1 MRCKFTHNSKTK
13 GQYPLIPPFFN
24 FFANQF
30 IHMSNITLNQS
41 HIDYIKKNF
50 TSSFKFRTMMFSMLP
65 MGWLSG
71 MKVTVLDE
79 EKCSVT
85 VPYKRWNKNPFK
97 STFWAVLGMAAEM
110 SSGAILVMYTHKQK
124 PSVAMLVVNCEGEF
138 YKKATDITTFTCVG
152 SQQIKAA
159 ILETMETK
167 QPVLIPLEMDGYNKA
182 GELVSKFKF
191 TWSVK
196 AR

>member
-1 MRCKFTHNSKTK
+1 
-13 GQYPLIPPFFN
+13 
-24 FFANQF
+24 
-30 IHMSNITLNQS
+30 MSEIKLNPAG
-41 HIDYIKKNF
+41 IEFIKKNF
-50 TSSFKFRTMMFSMLP
+50 SNSFKFRMAMFKMLP

-71 MKVTVLDE
+71 MKVTHLDE
-79 EKCSVT
+79 QKCSVS

-110 SSGAILVMYTHKQK
+110 SSGALLVMFTHKQK

-138 YKKATDITTFTCVG
+138 FKKATDVTTFTCTGGEQV
-152 SQQIKAA
+152 KKA
-159 ILETMETK
+159 ILSTMTSKE
-167 QPVLIPLEMDGYNKA
+167 PVLIPLEMEGTNKA
-182 GELVSKFKF
+182 GEVVAKFKF

>member
-1 MRCKFTHNSKTK
+1 
-13 GQYPLIPPFFN
+13 
-24 FFANQF
+24 
-30 IHMSNITLNQS
+30 MSEITLKQEG
-41 HIDYIKKNF
+41 IDYIKKNF
-50 TSSFKFRTMMFSMLP
+50 GSKTRFRIAMFKMLP

-71 MKVTVLDE
+71 MTITHLDE
-79 EKCSVT
+79 EKCTVA

-110 SSGAILVMYTHKQK
+110 SSGALLVMFTHKQK

-138 YKKATDITTFTCVG
+138 FKKATDVTTFTCEGGAQV
-152 SQQIKAA
+152 KAA
-159 ILETMETK
+159 IIKTMTTK
-167 QPVLIPLEMDGYNKA
+167 EPVLIPLQMEGKNKA
-182 GELVSKFKF
+182 GEIVAKFKF